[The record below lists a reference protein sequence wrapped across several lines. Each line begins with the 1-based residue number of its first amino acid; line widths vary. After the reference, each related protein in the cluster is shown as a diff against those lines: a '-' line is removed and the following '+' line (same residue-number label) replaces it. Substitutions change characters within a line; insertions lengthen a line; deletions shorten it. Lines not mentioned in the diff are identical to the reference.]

1 MTTNYSR
8 SQIYDYADLSAELQ
22 AQVKSDYGFEDSDCY
37 SSSYVVLKATNYTN
51 PENNKS
57 YALPLS
63 MFMRADKSNKFTHG
77 IYSTSAFD
85 GYFVTF
91 DRRNEYAVIAHK
103 YF

>member
-8 SQIYDYADLSAELQ
+8 SQIYSFDELTENEQ
-22 AQVKSDYGFEDSDCY
+22 LEIMNTQGFELSDCH
-37 SSSYVVLKATNYTN
+37 STSFVKLIRTNCTN
-51 PENNKS
+51 PVNNVPEF
-57 YALPLS
+57 LPLS
-63 MFMRADKSNKFTHG
+63 MFMRVDNGKFTHG

-91 DRRNEYAVIAHK
+91 DRHNEYCVIAHK